1 MARFCDKCGAHL
13 NDSSSFC
20 PACGAPVVSATTA
33 AATPYQEVP
42 QPPAYMAPVQPYAP
56 PVQGYVPP
64 ARTVPPAATAPA
76 ARVRSG
82 GGGGSALKI
91 VLIVLVILVV
101 CALGV
106 VGSIVYLGHKVVT
119 KLENKAAEAG
129 LSTRGLGKT
138 APVFEGDPCRF
149 LTKTEV
155 SKAIGVTIIGTKSDE
170 AACEYMAQGTAAMMT
185 SKHLSAIMGK
195 KGADKASQDKIERF
209 AQGVFETQQKNA
221 EAADPGAAAETTVLS
236 ISFDQSSAQS
246 QMKLDSKV
254 LGALGPASG
263 SSDLQG
269 IGDEAFVAAN
279 GMMLVRKGDTLIRF
293 TYIRCPCSTEQIKPL
308 AKKLAD
314 AF

>member
-13 NDSSSFC
+13 NDSSSYC
-20 PACGAPVVSATTA
+20 PACGAPVVSSTA
-33 AATPYQEVP
+33 AAASPDQEVP
-42 QPPAYMAPVQPYAP
+42 QPSAYTAPVQPYAP

-64 ARTVPPAATAPA
+64 ARAVQPAPA
-76 ARVRSG
+76 AKS
-82 GGGGSALKI
+82 GSALKI

-129 LSTRGLGKT
+129 LSTHGPGT
-138 APVFEGDPCRF
+138 TTPVFQGDPCRF
-149 LTKTEV
+149 LTKAEV
-155 SKAIGVTIIGTKSDE
+155 SKAIGVAITGTRNDE
-170 AACEYMAQGTAAMMT
+170 AACEYLARGTAASMT

-195 KGADKASQDKIERF
+195 SGADRATQDKIEKF
-209 AQGVFETQQKNA
+209 AEGVFNTQQRNA
-221 EAADPGAAAETTVLS
+221 EAADPGSAGETSVLS
-236 ISFDQSSAQS
+236 ISFDQNSAQS

-263 SSDLQG
+263 SSNLQG

-279 GMMLVRKGDTLIRF
+279 GMMLVRKGDTLIRI
-293 TYIRCPCSTEQIKPL
+293 TYVSCPCSTEQIKPL
-308 AKKLAD
+308 AKKLAA

>member
-1 MARFCDKCGAHL
+1 MARFCDKCGTHL

-20 PACGAPVVSATTA
+20 PACGAPVVSPSA
-33 AATPYQEVP
+33 AAASPYQEVP
-42 QPPAYMAPVQPYAP
+42 QQPAYTAPVQPYAP

-64 ARTVPPAATAPA
+64 ARVVTPAPA
-76 ARVRSG
+76 AKGGSG
-82 GGGGSALKI
+82 SSALKI

-119 KLENKAAEAG
+119 KLENKAAEVG
-129 LSTRGLGKT
+129 LSTHGPGT
-138 APVFEGDPCRF
+138 TTPVFQGDPCRF
-149 LTKTEV
+149 LTKAEV
-155 SKAIGVTIIGTKSDE
+155 SKAIGLAITGTRSDE
-170 AACEYMAQGTAAMMT
+170 GGCEYLARGTAASMT

-195 KGADKASQDKIERF
+195 SGADRETQDKIEKF
-209 AQGVFETQQKNA
+209 AEGVFDTQQKNA
-221 EAADPGAAAETTVLS
+221 EAADPGSAGETSVLS
-236 ISFDQSSAQS
+236 ISFDQNSAQS

-263 SSDLQG
+263 SSNLQG

-279 GMMLVRKGDTLIRF
+279 GMMLVRKGDTLIRI
-293 TYIRCPCSTEQIKPL
+293 TYVSCPCSTEQIEPL
-308 AKKLAD
+308 AKKLAA